1 MSGPTSG
8 GARAHADPTAMST
21 ILASLAIAGCIFTG
35 GMIGL
40 HLHRVLPRTHLTKEA
55 LDVIKLGTGMLSVL
69 ASLVLG
75 LLIATAKSS
84 HDSTE
89 QAVQSYAAELAL
101 LNEVLRDFGA
111 PATGARDLLHNY
123 VEHFIVDTWPPNG
136 VASELGRDPAT
147 RRMLEHVRET
157 IRALKPVDP
166 GQAELQSEALKITTE
181 LLRQRWLLIEHQGPN
196 VQIVVI
202 VILLAWVTVIFV
214 SFGMNAPTN
223 PIVIGAFLICSL
235 AIGASIFLILEMDRP
250 LEGIMRISK
259 EPVVRVLSQM
269 NW

>member
-1 MSGPTSG
+1 
-8 GARAHADPTAMST
+8 MST
-21 ILASLAIAGCIFTG
+21 LLFSLLVAGCIIAG
-35 GMIGL
+35 GVIGL
-40 HLHRVLPRTHLTKEA
+40 NLHRILPRHHLTKEA

-101 LNEVLRDFGA
+101 LNEVLRDYGA
-111 PATGARDLLHNY
+111 PATGARDLRHNY
-123 VEHFIVDTWPPNG
+123 VERFMADTWRRDGGP
-136 VASELGRDPAT
+136 SELGLDPGP

-157 IRALKPVDP
+157 IRAFKPADA
-166 GQAELQSEALKITTE
+166 GQTSLQNEALGISTA
-181 LLRQRWLLIEHQGPN
+181 LLRQRLLLIEHQGPN

-202 VILLAWVTVIFV
+202 GILVSWIIVIFV
-214 SFGMNAPTN
+214 SFGMNAPYNAT
-223 PIVIGAFLICSL
+223 VLAAFLICSL

-250 LEGIMRISK
+250 LEGMMRISK
-259 EPVVRVLSQM
+259 EPVALVLSQM